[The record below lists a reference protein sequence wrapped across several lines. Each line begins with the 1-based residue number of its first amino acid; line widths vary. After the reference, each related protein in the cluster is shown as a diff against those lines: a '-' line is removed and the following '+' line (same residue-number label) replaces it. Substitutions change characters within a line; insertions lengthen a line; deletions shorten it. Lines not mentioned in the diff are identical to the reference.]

1 MPAKKLHISAFLS
14 GTRMGV
20 CACLQGGAGNHGA
33 FDTAQYIA
41 GFEGG
46 EGLKENAAV
55 RPAADFFDRV
65 LVAAER

>member
-1 MPAKKLHISAFLS
+1 
-14 GTRMGV
+14 MGA
-20 CACLQGGAGNHGA
+20 CACLQGRAGNHGA

-41 GFEGG
+41 GFKGG
-46 EGLKENAAV
+46 EGLKENAAF